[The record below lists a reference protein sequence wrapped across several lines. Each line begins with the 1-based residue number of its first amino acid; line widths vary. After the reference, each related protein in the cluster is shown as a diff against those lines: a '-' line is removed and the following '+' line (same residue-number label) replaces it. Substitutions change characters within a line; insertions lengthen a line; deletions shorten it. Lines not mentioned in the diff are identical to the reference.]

1 MSSVARWFRL
11 SGRFAAGAALAAGGC
26 FLSGCVSAPVS
37 TSTQVSPDDDPLNG
51 GISSAD
57 VRTVA
62 TQMCPAILAL
72 PEISGAGSVVRIK
85 VSDFTNS
92 SRFFIDR
99 NLFMKRLRLE
109 LNRNAGGKVRFLN
122 SDEAV
127 QKERVEVLSERQ
139 EEEVRQS
146 LKKLGAE
153 IAASPLFSK
162 AVGPVRIAVIPV
174 LNTNLVNLNAD
185 SFTAMLRS
193 EIVSASGGKIQFLLP
208 GETKGADYLLA
219 GQFIPES
226 MKKEGIINLATY
238 IEVMEARAARG
249 QSFDLTDGTVP
260 EPGRKDG
267 LNVNVNAPV
276 IPGESELVRMLRNP
290 ALRENP
296 NVNKRLNVMLVDP
309 ATKAAVFEKMCL
321 IDRKITENSA
331 RADLILSGDISGMHK
346 QRSGTASDYLLIGV
360 QLTSPESNETVW
372 EDAYEVKR
380 VSEAGIVYR

>member
-1 MSSVARWFRL
+1 MSSAAKWFRL

-72 PEISGAGSVVRIK
+72 PEVSGAGGVVRIK
-85 VSDFTNS
+85 VSDFTNN

-122 SDEAV
+122 NDEAV

-139 EEEVRQS
+139 QEEVRQS

-162 AVGPVRIAVIPV
+162 AAGPVKIAVIPV
-174 LNTNLVNLNAD
+174 LNTNLVNMNAD

-193 EIVSASGGKIQFLLP
+193 EIVTAGGGKIQFLLP

-226 MKKEGIINLATY
+226 MKKEGIVNLATY

-260 EPGRKDG
+260 EPGRKGG
-267 LNVNVNAPV
+267 LNVNVNMPP
-276 IPGESELVRMLRNP
+276 IPGESELVRMLRDP

-309 ATKAAVFEKMCL
+309 ATKAAVFEKMFL

-331 RADLILSGDISGMHK
+331 KADLILSGDISGMHK
-346 QRSGTASDYLLIGV
+346 QRSGVASDYLLIGV
-360 QLTSPESNETVW
+360 QLTNPESNETVW